1 MFLSQIWGTI
11 IGKPPNRHCRRLE
24 LDVSIATA
32 GCIVNYGAYR
42 GELALS
48 SGADGLLIT

>member
-1 MFLSQIWGTI
+1 MFMSQIWGTI
-11 IGKPPNRHCRRLE
+11 IGKSPNRHCQCLGF
-24 LDVSIATA
+24 DVIHRHS
-32 GCIVNYGAYR
+32 GCIVNYGAHR